1 MCETK
6 IYSPAQIK
14 EDAAVNNHAPNL
26 QRLRYANSKYFISL
40 NNIVTKTYCD
50 VTILIILFILGMK
63 GQKRVILY
71 VILITRQYNYAG
83 YSLGMQNSPATFG
96 SL

>member
-14 EDAAVNNHAPNL
+14 EDAAVNNHAQNL

-50 VTILIILFILGMK
+50 VTILIIIHSGNERAKK
-63 GQKRVILY
+63 GHFVHN
-71 VILITRQYNYAG
+71 TNYKAI
-83 YSLGMQNSPATFG
+83 
-96 SL
+96 

>member
-14 EDAAVNNHAPNL
+14 EDAAVNNHTPNL
-26 QRLRYANSKYFISL
+26 QRLKYANSKYFISL

-50 VTILIILFILGMK
+50 VTIPLFILGMK
-63 GQKRVILY
+63 GKCNTNCKAI
-71 VILITRQYNYAG
+71 
-83 YSLGMQNSPATFG
+83 
-96 SL
+96 